1 MSFEVVS
8 PGMLTLLQDSGRVGF
23 QHLGITTGGPMD
35 EHAFYWANRLLG
47 NSPDAAQLEITFGQL
62 QLKASANTTI
72 ALTGA
77 DLSATLND
85 SALKPWRTYAI
96 KPGDELAFG
105 SPKTGL
111 RAYLAVTEGFHCEP
125 KLGSC
130 ATVKREQLGG
140 LTGKGDP
147 LATGDILPFTATSA
161 FSEQRTPT
169 WAIPDYDAPLTL
181 GVIAAYQN
189 ASFSHSEQMT
199 FFTSRYEVSQN
210 IDRMGYRLSGAPVTS
225 SLDGIISEGIA
236 FGAIQIPSDG
246 QPIVLMKDR
255 QTIGGYPKIG
265 CLSSLGAGQLSQR
278 QPGQVVTF
286 SPMDIAEA
294 EVERRLFNRVIFG

>member
-1 MSFEVVS
+1 MSFDVLN
-8 PGMLTLLQDSGRVGF
+8 PGMLTLLEDSGRVGF

-47 NSPDAAQLEITFGQL
+47 NAPDTNMLEITFGQL
-62 QLKASANTTI
+62 QLKANATTSI

-85 SALKPWRTYAI
+85 KPISPWLTYAI
-96 KPGDELAFG
+96 QPNDVIALGM
-105 SPKTGL
+105 PKQGL
-111 RAYLAVTEGFHCEP
+111 RAYLAVKGGFNAPE

-130 ATVKREQLGG
+130 STVKREKLGG
-140 LTGKGDP
+140 LKGNGEP
-147 LATGDILPFTATSA
+147 IKQGDVLSFAPTTQH
-161 FSEQRTPT
+161 SEQRTPR
-169 WAIPDYDAPLTL
+169 WAIPDYDAPLEL
-181 GVIAAYQN
+181 GVMPAYQHG
-189 ASFSHSEQMT
+189 SFTHDAQMT
-199 FFTSRYEVSQN
+199 FFTSPYEVSQN
-210 IDRMGYRLSGAPVTS
+210 IDRMGYRLSGAEVKS

-236 FGAIQIPSDG
+236 FGAIQIPNDG

-278 QPGQVVTF
+278 RPGQIVTF
-286 SPMDIAEA
+286 KPMDVADA
-294 EVERRLFNRVIFG
+294 EVERRLFNRVMFG

>member
-1 MSFEVVS
+1 MSFEVLN
-8 PGMLTLLQDSGRVGF
+8 PGMLTLLQDSGRIGF

-47 NSPDAAQLEITFGQL
+47 NKPDAAQIEITFGQL
-62 QLKASANTTI
+62 QLQVNAATTI
-72 ALTGA
+72 AITGA

-85 SALKPWRTYAI
+85 KAIQPWLTYALKP
-96 KPGDELAFG
+96 GDVLAFAA
-105 SPKTGL
+105 PKSGL
-111 RAYLAVTEGFHCEP
+111 RAYLAVAGGFECEP

-130 ATVKREQLGG
+130 STVKREQLGG
-140 LTGKGDP
+140 LTGLGDA
-147 LATGDILPFTATSA
+147 LKTGDILPFIATTE
-161 FSEQRTPT
+161 FIEQRTPK
-169 WAIPDYDAPLTL
+169 WAIPDYNAPLEL
-181 GVIAAYQN
+181 GVMPSYQH
-189 ASFSHSEQMT
+189 ASFSHDEQMT
-199 FFTSRYEVSQN
+199 FFTSEYEVSQN
-210 IDRMGYRLSGAPVTS
+210 IDRMGYRLSGAPVKS

-236 FGAIQIPSDG
+236 FGAIQIPNDG

-265 CLSSLGAGQLSQR
+265 CLSSLGASQLSQR

-286 SPMDIAEA
+286 TPMDVADA